1 MISVLTLCGRRLLL
15 AAVLLALGLS
25 SPAGTVR
32 LLNGKSYSGYVR
44 FIDGD
49 MLAIGPAKGEVVKV
63 PLAQVGYASFE
74 PPEDLTQL
82 QAGSPL
88 AGKGTGLMGTYF
100 SRPDFKGRT
109 VYRIDEVVD
118 FHWGMGRPMFDVNRD
133 YFSIRWT
140 GTVEVPVTGVYT
152 FYIDAN
158 DSGVLSVG
166 ESLKVGEFVE
176 QSGFVTKGKIKLES
190 GKRYPI
196 TLDFHDNYG
205 VAHARL
211 EWSGPGIPKSV
222 IPRRQLHPV
231 LPGGD
236 DLTAGQG
243 LLGCYFR
250 NRFFYGDVLARVD
263 PRIEFNWDKGPAKD
277 FAKDNY
283 SVRWMGQLSARRDGE
298 HTFHIIS
305 EEGVRLWLGGQLLV
319 NEMRNQ
325 SRQEFSPTLML
336 EKGRRYD
343 LRMEMVN
350 RRGGATLK
358 LEWTE
363 PTRARARIP
372 SDMLHAAFV
381 PPPPDEKAGKVDL
394 SRTLGVFTWGGSRI
408 ARGVT
413 SADDTSVRFAKGE
426 SPARISTVNVARIV
440 FQPIPEQFAERLASM
455 RRGVLLKNGDFVE
468 GKFHS
473 IADGS
478 LRLDSILFGRRAYG
492 LLEVL
497 AVQIDKLSDQ
507 PPLAARL
514 TARLED
520 GSIYHV
526 KSCRLEKGQLH
537 INDPTIGKF
546 PIELAELVELER
558 IERGK

>member
-1 MISVLTLCGRRLLL
+1 ML
-15 AAVLLALGLS
+15 AAGSLALGLS
-25 SPAGTVR
+25 LSAGTVR

-44 FIDGD
+44 FVDGG
-49 MLAIGPAKGEVVKV
+49 MLAIGPAKGEVVRV

-74 PPEDLTQL
+74 PPEDLAQL
-82 QAGSPL
+82 QAGAQL

-140 GTVEVPVTGVYT
+140 GEVEAPVTGVYT

-158 DSGVLSVG
+158 DGAVLSVSD
-166 ESLKVGEFVE
+166 SLKIGQFVE
-176 QSGFVTKGKIKLES
+176 TSGFVTKGKIKLEG
-190 GKRYPI
+190 GKRYPL

-236 DLTAGQG
+236 NLSAGQG

-250 NRFFYGDVLARVD
+250 NRHFDGDVLARVD
-263 PRIEFNWDKGPAKD
+263 PVIEFKWDKGPAKD

-283 SVRWMGQLSARRDGE
+283 SVRWMGQLRARRNGE
-298 HTFHIIS
+298 HTFHITA
-305 EEGVRLWLGGQLLV
+305 EEGIRLWLGGQLLV
-319 NEMRNQ
+319 NEKYNQ
-325 SRQEFSPTLML
+325 SRQEFAPTLTL

-350 RRGGATLK
+350 RRGGSELK
-358 LEWTE
+358 MEWAE
-363 PTRARARIP
+363 PTQARARIP
-372 SDMLHAAFV
+372 ADMLHAAFV
-381 PPPPDEKAGKVDL
+381 PPPPDETAGKVDL

-408 ARGVT
+408 ARGVAG
-413 SADDTSVRFAKGE
+413 ADDTSVRFAKGD
-426 SPARISTVNVARIV
+426 SPSRISTVNVARIV
-440 FQPIPEQFAERLASM
+440 FQPIPEQFAGRLTNM
-455 RRGVLLKNGDFVE
+455 RRGMLLKSGDFVE

-473 IADGS
+473 ITEGS
-478 LRLDSILFGRRAYG
+478 LHLDSILFGRRSYG

-507 PPLAARL
+507 PPLAAL
-514 TARLED
+514 FTARLED

-526 KSCRLEKGQLH
+526 KSCRLDKGQLQLD
-537 INDPTIGKF
+537 DPTVGKF
-546 PIELAELVELER
+546 PIQLPELVELER
-558 IERGK
+558 IKRVK